1 MVMAVGFWHWSL
13 STRLATRV
21 YITKCMWVA
30 GAWAWI
36 VKVQHVQY
44 TSVCRNAI
52 TSGTCKRWWQFREN
66 WVSIAEQSEVKNQ
79 VLSVRYCTFSK
90 ASWSPTVFFI
100 SFKYS
105 SSLTRVTRALS
116 KVMTPPPPC
125 RPGSGLRLTGTSVWP
140 SHVVLTDKA
149 TAVLHVATSLQSSW
163 RNFHRNAPYER
174 PIKKWANEVSVV

>member
-125 RPGSGLRLTGTSVWP
+125 RPGSGLRLTGTS
-140 SHVVLTDKA
+140 STDRQGYSCFTRGYISAKFMEEFSQKCTIWA
-149 TAVLHVATSLQSSW
+149 TYKKNGQTRFLSS
-163 RNFHRNAPYER
+163 RIH
-174 PIKKWANEVSVV
+174 K

>member
-30 GAWAWI
+30 GAWI

-44 TSVCRNAI
+44 TSGCRNLRFILSRNAI
-52 TSGTCKRWWQFREN
+52 TSGTCWQFREN
-66 WVSIAEQSEVKNQ
+66 WVSITEQSEVKNQ

-116 KVMTPPPPC
+116 KVMTPPPLC
-125 RPGSGLRLTGTSVWP
+125 RPGSGLRLTGTSVWQ
-140 SHVVLTDKA
+140 SHVVLTDK
-149 TAVLHVATSLQSSW
+149 ATSLQSSW